1 MYTHSKTSRK
11 PLTSPKTPFATFTTT
26 LPSDQQQEIK
36 EAFDL
41 FDPHATQS
49 ITYHEL
55 KVILRALGFEVKK
68 SEVVELARQ
77 YDVEES
83 GRVTFDDY
91 VDIMRRKYAERD
103 PIEEVLKAFR
113 LFDEEGKGKISL
125 YDLKRVARELG

>member
-1 MYTHSKTSRK
+1 M
-11 PLTSPKTPFATFTTT
+11 
-26 LPSDQQQEIK
+26 
-36 EAFDL
+36 
-41 FDPHATQS
+41 
-49 ITYHEL
+49 
-55 KVILRALGFEVKK
+55 ILRALGFEVKK